1 MIIARTVI
9 FLHTRLLRT
18 PTTLSYGCR
27 AIFPA
32 YLIKWLHMCANA
44 QNYGRSGG
52 WSSPPDENNYP
63 KIIYGQRHSITVK
76 LSVWEFLWMDPKHTP
91 AMSWPYIVN
100 TKYSK
105 VTPTFWGHVGR
116 AVTEDFPWVFGT
128 STWWVHK
135 DHIWST
141 IIIAM
146 FTVSGF
152 WDHKWPG
159 FTENI
164 CPYMVYTTLYLSTWW
179 FWDFK

>member
-1 MIIARTVI
+1 MKCFIFAWDIATFWICWCQQTNGVIRQYTVS
-9 FLHTRLLRT
+9 L
-18 PTTLSYGCR
+18 
-27 AIFPA
+27 A
-32 YLIKWLHMCANA
+32 
-44 QNYGRSGG
+44 
-52 WSSPPDENNYP
+52 
-63 KIIYGQRHSITVK
+63 IYGQRHSITVK

-91 AMSWPYIVN
+91 AKSWPYMVN

-105 VTPTFWGHVGR
+105 VRLTFWGHVGR

-164 CPYMVYTTLYLSTWW
+164 CPYMVYTTLYLSTWL